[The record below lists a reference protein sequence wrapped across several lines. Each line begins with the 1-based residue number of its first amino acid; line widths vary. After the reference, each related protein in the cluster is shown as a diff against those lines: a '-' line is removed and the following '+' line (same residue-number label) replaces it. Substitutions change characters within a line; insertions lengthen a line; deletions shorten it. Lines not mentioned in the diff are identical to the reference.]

1 MQQVSLEHISPK
13 NLNNLEH
20 SVQDLLAA
28 MRKAKLM
35 DEQLQESLKL
45 LERKLG
51 ETRRARF
58 DKVNQE
64 YQGY

>member
-1 MQQVSLEHISPK
+1 
-13 NLNNLEH
+13 
-20 SVQDLLAA
+20 